1 MKEVI
6 KAYFERFVD
15 KWMEYN
21 NSLPKIVWNEDVAE
35 FIYSGTEDEY
45 GYISWKPMEKS
56 MKFNF
61 DEIEGQYNVQLH
73 NSVKEYFNS
82 YWFLE
87 LTGWISS
94 YNVNLHPVIPG
105 IEPDY
110 FISLVKDYVESKEF
124 TFKYIPIGYE
134 SNGMLLVI
142 NNNTGEIFVEDFELN
157 EYKKIANSL
166 ESLILHLKFK
176 DE

>member
-1 MKEVI
+1 M
-6 KAYFERFVD
+6 F
-15 KWMEYN
+15 
-21 NSLPKIVWNEDVAE
+21 S
-35 FIYSGTEDEY
+35 
-45 GYISWKPMEKS
+45 YI
-56 MKFNF
+56 
-61 DEIEGQYNVQLH
+61 IQL
-73 NSVKEYFNS
+73 SS
-82 YWFLE
+82 ILIRIGFLE

-134 SNGMLLVI
+134 SNGMLLVV